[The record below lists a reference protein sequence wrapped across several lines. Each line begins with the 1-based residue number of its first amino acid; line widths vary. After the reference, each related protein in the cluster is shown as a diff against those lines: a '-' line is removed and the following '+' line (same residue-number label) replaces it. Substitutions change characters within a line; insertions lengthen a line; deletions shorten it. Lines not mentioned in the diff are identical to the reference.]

1 MGELKG
7 QLLSLLTVLV
17 IFGAIAGSLYAA
29 FNTTKDK
36 IVTKLN
42 EANDILETSSK
53 KTMQLWEFKD

>member
-42 EANDILETSSK
+42 EANDFLETSSK
-53 KTMQLWEFKD
+53 KTMQLLEFKD

>member
-7 QLLSLLTVLV
+7 QLLSLLIVLV

-42 EANDILETSSK
+42 EANDVLENNSQK
-53 KTMQLWEFKD
+53 AKQLLEFKE